1 MNRASVAAGVPP
13 AVEGA
18 SRPPESPVH
27 GPNTCPILENLPL
40 AVRLLDPMRELS
52 AGRAEVYFLAS
63 AGALVETAVK
73 TMPVLMFRP
82 GRAS

>member
-1 MNRASVAAGVPP
+1 MAHAMGYRSFGPPGLASMPRGSVQ
-13 AVEGA
+13 
-18 SRPPESPVH
+18 
-27 GPNTCPILENLPL
+27 GPH
-40 AVRLLDPMRELS
+40 ARVVRM